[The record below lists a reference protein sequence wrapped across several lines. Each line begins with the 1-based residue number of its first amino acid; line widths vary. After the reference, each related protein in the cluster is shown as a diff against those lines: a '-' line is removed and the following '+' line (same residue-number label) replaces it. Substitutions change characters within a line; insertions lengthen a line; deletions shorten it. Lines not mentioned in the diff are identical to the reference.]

1 MNKNYIK
8 SEKNKIFFENVGNL
22 GLSHREYI
30 IEGQISHQKILDEEC
45 PEMKD
50 KIIVVNQFKKQVRKS
65 LSNFKIDLYRG
76 KTKIL
81 DNEVLSDELVE
92 NGAEFLDEYTF
103 LENQVVVMDFKMT
116 IKNDL
121 LYEVLNSM
129 EQQQRDIVY
138 LSLCKDMS
146 DKKISEKLKLSR
158 SSVQRIKQSMKKRI
172 YDAMTG
178 GSKHEDWTY
187 QKTRPDLRN
196 YS

>member
-1 MNKNYIK
+1 MNKENFN
-8 SEKNKIFFENVGNL
+8 KNKNFSKNLGNL
-22 GLSHREYI
+22 GMSHREYI

-50 KIIVVNQFKKQVRKS
+50 KIIVVNQFKKQIRKS
-65 LSNFKIDLYRG
+65 LNNFKIDLYRG
-76 KTKIL
+76 KTKIS
-81 DNEVLSDELVE
+81 DNEVLSDELFE
-92 NGAEFLDEYTF
+92 NGVEFLDEYTF
-103 LENQVVVMDFKMT
+103 LENQVIVMDFKMT

-146 DKKISEKLKLSR
+146 DKKISEKLKMSR
-158 SSVQRIKQSMKKRI
+158 SSVQRIKQSMKRQI

-178 GSKHEDWTY
+178 GSKNED
-187 QKTRPDLRN
+187 
-196 YS
+196 

>member
-8 SEKNKIFFENVGNL
+8 SEKNKKIFKNVGNL
-22 GLSHREYI
+22 GMSHREYI
-30 IEGQISHQKILDEEC
+30 IEGQISHQKNLGEEF
-45 PEMKD
+45 PEMQD
-50 KIIVVNQFKKQVRKS
+50 KKIVVNQFKKQVRKS
-65 LSNFKIDLYRG
+65 LNNFKIDLYRG

-92 NGAEFLDEYTF
+92 IGGEFLDEYTF
-103 LENQVVVMDFKMT
+103 LENQVAVMDFKMT

-129 EQQQRDIVY
+129 EQQQRDVVY
-138 LSLCKDMS
+138 LSLCKDIS

-178 GSKHEDWTY
+178 GLKHED
-187 QKTRPDLRN
+187 
-196 YS
+196 

>member
-1 MNKNYIK
+1 MKEKIFKKNKNF
-8 SEKNKIFFENVGNL
+8 SENLGNL
-22 GLSHREYI
+22 GMSHREYI

-45 PEMKD
+45 PEMQDK
-50 KIIVVNQFKKQVRKS
+50 KIIVNQFKKQVRKS
-65 LSNFKIDLYRG
+65 LYNFKIDLYRG

-92 NGAEFLDEYTF
+92 IGAEFLDEYAF

-146 DKKISEKLKLSR
+146 DKKISEKLKMSR
-158 SSVQRIKQSMKKRI
+158 SSVQRIKQNMKKQI

-178 GSKHEDWTY
+178 GTKNED
-187 QKTRPDLRN
+187 
-196 YS
+196 